1 MMSLRA
7 VFISDVHLGTPD
19 CRADQLLSFLQQL
32 NTDSL
37 YLVGDIIDL
46 ESLAVRA
53 YWPPSH
59 AAVLGQ
65 ILTLAA
71 TGTRVI
77 YLPGNHDAAL
87 RGLVGQT
94 ISAIEVRRYTDH
106 LGADGRR
113 YRVSHGDEYDP
124 ERLGKDWLVWIG
136 EHARRLVC
144 WMSRGLN
151 RVRRQCGLPY
161 LPLPIVAK
169 SRIQAAI
176 DYIQEYEQRV
186 VDAAREQGY
195 DGHICGHIHF
205 GAIREVAGIRY
216 MNDGDWVEHCTA
228 LSEDWQGNWSLLHWT
243 ERATELALA
252 NAERVHAWLP
262 SRLPLSSLEALR
274 QDALRPKP
282 EAA

>member
-1 MMSLRA
+1 MSLRA

-19 CRADQLLSFLQQL
+19 CRAAQLLSFLQQL
-32 NTDSL
+32 RTETL

-53 YWPPSH
+53 YWPNSH
-59 AAVLGQ
+59 AAVIGQ
-65 ILTLAA
+65 ILTMAA
-71 TGTRVI
+71 TGTKVI
-77 YLPGNHDAAL
+77 YLPGNHDAPL
-87 RGLVGQT
+87 RGLIGQT
-94 ISAIEVRRYTDH
+94 ISDIDVRRAADH
-106 LGADGRR
+106 LGVDGRR

-124 ERLGKDWLVWIG
+124 EQLGKDWLVWIG

-144 WMSRGLN
+144 WMNRGLN
-151 RVRRQCGLPY
+151 RVRRQWGLPY

-176 DYIQEYEQRV
+176 DYIQAYEQRV
-186 VDAAREQGY
+186 VDAARAQGY

-205 GAIREVAGIRY
+205 GAIRDVAGIRY

-228 LSEDWQGNWSLLHWT
+228 LSEDVAGNWSLLHWT
-243 ERATELALA
+243 ERATELASA
-252 NAERVHAWLP
+252 DRERVLDLLP
-262 SRLPLSSLEALR
+262 GRLPLASLEAFSRLIKGR
-274 QDALRPKP
+274 RS

>member
-1 MMSLRA
+1 MSYRA

-19 CRADQLLSFLQQL
+19 CRAEQLLSFLHQL
-32 NTDSL
+32 QTDTL
-37 YLVGDIIDL
+37 YLVGDIVDL

-53 YWPPSH
+53 YWPASH
-59 AAVLGQ
+59 AAVVGA
-65 ILTLAA
+65 ILELAA
-71 TGTRVI
+71 RGTKVI
-77 YLPGNHDAAL
+77 YLPGNHDAPL
-87 RGLVGQT
+87 RGLIGQT
-94 ISAIEVRRYTDH
+94 ISDIDVRRFAVH
-106 LGADGRR
+106 QGLDGRR

-151 RVRRQCGLPY
+151 RVRRQLGLPY

-186 VDAAREQGY
+186 VDAAREQGF

-205 GAIREVAGIRY
+205 GAIRDVAGVRY

-228 LSEDWQGNWSLLHWT
+228 LSEDAEGQWSLLHWT
-243 ERATELALA
+243 ERATALA
-252 NAERVHAWLP
+252 TADTAGVYALLP
-262 SRLPLSSLEALR
+262 SRLPLNSLEVAR
-274 QDALRPKP
+274 QFAPDGTSK
-282 EAA
+282 AA